1 VEISADAG
9 DITFS
14 GNTHDGGTA
23 NDVELDGGTATLSA
37 SNGHTLEMQG
47 GVTGAAEIAITTDA
61 DSVVKL
67 GGTSSTETLTI
78 EDGHVH
84 GICDADGNQAVINVS
99 TSVTLSNACLQD
111 IALVEDEW
119 GEAAL
124 TSSAST
130 YVYNDAVGMLFET
143 LDDGAV
149 NCTSSA
155 PLLNAFASVEGDL
168 SIGLTADFLN
178 AALAEAGGESVNISL
193 TLLEDT
199 TNIGEEGSFT
209 LSLDAAL
216 VGRLNKCTLEE
227 YGFYDAE
234 GNWLGYTVELTEA
247 GGVVFSIIGLT
258 DLIPEPTTT
267 TLSLLALCTLCAR
280 RRRR

>member
-1 VEISADAG
+1 
-9 DITFS
+9 
-14 GNTHDGGTA
+14 
-23 NDVELDGGTATLSA
+23 
-37 SNGHTLEMQG
+37 M
-47 GVTGAAEIAITTDA
+47 
-61 DSVVKL
+61 
-67 GGTSSTETLTI
+67 
-78 EDGHVH
+78 
-84 GICDADGNQAVINVS
+84 
-99 TSVTLSNACLQD
+99 TLSNACLQD
-111 IALVEDEW
+111 IALVDEW

-130 YVYNDAVGMLFET
+130 YVYNDAVGMLFDT

-155 PLLNAFASVEGDL
+155 PLLNGFASVDGDL

-178 AALAEAGGESVNISL
+178 AALAEAGGEAVNITL

-209 LSLDAAL
+209 LSLDEAL
-216 VGRLNKCTLEE
+216 VALLDESTLEE

-234 GNWLGYTVELTEA
+234 GKWLGYTEVELTGA
-247 GGVVFSIIGLT
+247 GGVVFTIMGLT